1 MTHHDDHHHKHH
13 HHHDHHEH
21 DVKSELSF
29 DAKLIKLLDHWL
41 KHNGDHAGTYK
52 DWAEK
57 ARQNQLDAV
66 AALLEDVCDLTEEI
80 NAKFE
85 SAAKLVQEKV

>member
-1 MTHHDDHHHKHH
+1 MTHHKHH
-13 HHHDHHEH
+13 HEHDHHHDHHEH

-29 DAKLIKLLDHWL
+29 DEKMIKLLDHWL
-41 KHNGDHAGTYK
+41 KHNEDHAGTYR

-57 ARQNQLDAV
+57 ARQNQLEAV
-66 AALLEDVCDLTEEI
+66 AALLEEVCGLTAEI

>member
-1 MTHHDDHHHKHH
+1 MTHHEHHHEHD

-29 DAKLIKLLDHWL
+29 DEKMIKLFDHWL
-41 KHNGDHAGTYK
+41 KHNEDHAGTYR

-66 AALLEDVCDLTEEI
+66 AALLEEVCGLTEEI

>member
-1 MTHHDDHHHKHH
+1 MTHHDH

-29 DAKLIKLLDHWL
+29 DEKLIKLLDHWL
-41 KHNGDHAGTYK
+41 KHNGDHAGTYR

-57 ARQNQLDAV
+57 ARQKQLDTV

-80 NAKFE
+80 NTKFE
-85 SAAKLVQEKV
+85 SAAKLVQEKA

>member
-1 MTHHDDHHHKHH
+1 MTHHEHH

-29 DAKLIKLLDHWL
+29 DEKLIKLLDHWL
-41 KHNGDHAGTYK
+41 KHNEDHAGTYR

-66 AALLEDVCDLTEEI
+66 AALLEDVCDLTEDI

>member
-1 MTHHDDHHHKHH
+1 MTHH
-13 HHHDHHEH
+13 HHHHGHHDR
-21 DVKSELSF
+21 DVKSELTF
-29 DAKLIKLLDHWL
+29 DEKLIKLLDHWL
-41 KHNGDHAGTYK
+41 KHNEDHAGTYG

-66 AALLEDVCDLTEEI
+66 AALLEEVCDLTEDI